1 MEQGV
6 IRLNAQKT
14 RNWYLEKIATILIWL
29 FLIVACIMVAIP
41 LIFMFTA
48 AAMPARDILRMPYP
62 WIPDGF
68 YWPNF
73 WNALRGPEGTFIFIR
88 NALNSLI
95 VAGTVSAF
103 TVLFSSLAG
112 YGLAKFDFKGRTLVF
127 MLIMATMMIPF
138 EAIMIPLY
146 MVAMRMGLQDTYLG
160 LTLPFLANAFGVFL
174 MRQSLITF
182 PDEILDA
189 ARIDGASEPRIFTGI
204 VLPSSGPAVAT
215 LAILAFRAQWDSLL
229 WPLLVVQSDE
239 MKTIPLYI
247 TKFMAETHSDEGIM
261 MAVAVM
267 ASIPMIVL
275 FLTLSKY
282 FINKDG
288 LTSSTKG

>member
-1 MEQGV
+1 M
-6 IRLNAQKT
+6 
-14 RNWYLEKIATILIWL
+14 ATTLIWL
-29 FLIVACIMVAIP
+29 FLIVACILVVIP
-41 LIFMFTA
+41 LVFMFTA

-62 WIPDGF
+62 WIPEGF
-68 YWPNF
+68 YWQNF
-73 WNALRGPEGTFIFIR
+73 WNGLRGPEGTFIFIR

-112 YGLAKFDFKGRTLVF
+112 YGLAKFEFKGRTLVF

-146 MVAMRMGLQDTYLG
+146 MVAMRMGLQDTYTG
-160 LTLPFLANAFGVFL
+160 LILPFLANAFGVFL
-174 MRQSLITF
+174 MRQYLITF

-189 ARIDGASEPRIFTGI
+189 ARIDGASEPRIFSRI

-215 LAILAFRAQWDSLL
+215 LAILAFRSQWDSLL

-261 MAVAVM
+261 MAIAVM

-288 LTSSTKG
+288 LTSATKG

>member
-1 MEQGV
+1 MS
-6 IRLNAQKT
+6 AQKT
-14 RNWYLEKIATILIWL
+14 RSWYVEKAFTLLIWMFLIGACILIL
-29 FLIVACIMVAIP
+29 VP
-41 LIFMFTA
+41 LVFMFTA
-48 AAMPARDILRMPYP
+48 SAMPARHILRLPYP
-62 WIPDGF
+62 WIPEGF

-73 WNALRGPEGTFIFIR
+73 WSGLRGPEGTFIFIR

-95 VAGTVSAF
+95 VAGTVSFF
-103 TVLFSSLAG
+103 TVILSSLTG
-112 YGLAKFDFKGRTLVF
+112 YGLAKFQFRGRTLVC

-146 MVAMRMGLQDTYLG
+146 MVAMRMGLQDTYAG
-160 LTLPFLANAFGVFL
+160 LILPFLANAFGVFL
-174 MRQSLITF
+174 MRQYLITF

-189 ARIDGASEPRIFTGI
+189 ARIDGASEPRIFARI
-204 VLPSSGPAVAT
+204 VLPSSGPAIAT
-215 LAILAFRAQWDSLL
+215 LAILAFRSQWDSLL
-229 WPLLVVQSDE
+229 WPLLVIQSDE

-282 FINKDG
+282 FVNTEG
-288 LTSSTKG
+288 LTSGAKG

>member
-1 MEQGV
+1 MS
-6 IRLNAQKT
+6 AQKT
-14 RNWYLEKIATILIWL
+14 RSWYVEKDFTLLIWMFLIGACILIL
-29 FLIVACIMVAIP
+29 VP
-41 LIFMFTA
+41 LVFMFTA
-48 AAMPARDILRMPYP
+48 SAMPARHILRLPYP
-62 WIPDGF
+62 WIPEGF

-73 WNALRGPEGTFIFIR
+73 WSGLRGPEGTFIFIR

-95 VAGTVSAF
+95 VAGTVSFF
-103 TVLFSSLAG
+103 TVILSSLTG
-112 YGLAKFDFKGRTLVF
+112 YGLAKFQFRGRTLVF

-146 MVAMRMGLQDTYLG
+146 MVAMRMGLQDTYAG
-160 LTLPFLANAFGVFL
+160 LILPFLANAFGVFL
-174 MRQSLITF
+174 MRQYLITF

-189 ARIDGASEPRIFTGI
+189 ARIDGASEPRIFARI
-204 VLPSSGPAVAT
+204 VLPSSGPAIAT
-215 LAILAFRAQWDSLL
+215 LAILAFRSQWDSLL
-229 WPLLVVQSDE
+229 WPLLVIQSDE

-282 FINKDG
+282 FVNTEG
-288 LTSSTKG
+288 LTSGAKG